1 MPLVRYGSDTKQ
13 GVNFVIMERKIKGI
27 FIPIEVW
34 ENKELSWNEK
44 ILLMEI
50 DSFTSRGEDCYFS
63 NEYIASLLGVKE
75 NTASIILSKLVDK
88 GYVKRTR
95 FDGRHRY
102 IESNI
107 GFYFNAQSKAGFD
120 ENQRLGITE
129 IKPDNNNTSN
139 NNTPKKE
146 YTLEEKRAIF
156 RKACEPYVE
165 KYGLKMIEDFCRYW
179 CEADSKG
186 VMACE
191 KAKKKKGTF
200 EVGGRLATWA
210 GKEYNKPSIT
220 PQKPT
225 TQPRRAKKTPWEEM
239 GLSYEDYVK
248 LNKGGLF

>member
-1 MPLVRYGSDTKQ
+1 M
-13 GVNFVIMERKIKGI
+13 
-27 FIPIEVW
+27 
-34 ENKELSWNEK
+34 
-44 ILLMEI
+44 
-50 DSFTSRGEDCYFS
+50 
-63 NEYIASLLGVKE
+63 
-75 NTASIILSKLVDK
+75 
-88 GYVKRTR
+88 
-95 FDGRHRY
+95 
-102 IESNI
+102 
-107 GFYFNAQSKAGFD
+107 
-120 ENQRLGITE
+120 
-129 IKPDNNNTSN
+129 
-139 NNTPKKE
+139 
-146 YTLEEKRAIF
+146 EEKRAIF

-248 LNKGGLF
+248 LNNGGLFK